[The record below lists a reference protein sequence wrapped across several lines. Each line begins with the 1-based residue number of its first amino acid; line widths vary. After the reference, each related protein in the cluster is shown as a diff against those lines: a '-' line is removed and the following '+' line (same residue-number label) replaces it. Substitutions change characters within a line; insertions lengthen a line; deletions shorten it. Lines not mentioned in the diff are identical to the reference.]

1 VSQLCH
7 EGNLKSASFLI
18 EEVVMNTFDE
28 NDQRN
33 HPRPD
38 KTDFSRMVDAALSR
52 RQLLGAAG
60 AGLGLFL
67 GGQGLAQAAQAAASQ
82 RIGPAIGF
90 APIAP
95 NSLDTVSVPAGYQW
109 RVLASWGD
117 AILPGG
123 RAFDPETRGT
133 AASQA
138 LSIGDNNDGMSFFSL
153 GTDHAV
159 IAVNNEYANYEY
171 LFANGR
177 CSSLEDTRK
186 AQAAHGVSV
195 FEVRRVAGVWK
206 VQPNARLNRRITAN
220 TEMRLSGP
228 AAGSA
233 LLKTQADPS
242 GTVAL
247 GTFNNCA
254 NGRTPWGTYLTCE
267 ENFNGYFGSVESL
280 PDTAAFKRY
289 GISAK
294 GAGINWHPFDERFDL
309 GKNPNEPNRFGWV
322 VEIDPMDPT
331 STPIKRTALGRVKHE
346 NAEVVVNADG
356 RVVVYM
362 GDDEKGE
369 HIYKFVSAKK
379 FDAKNP
385 KANRD
390 LLDEGTLYVA
400 RFAAVDGKADGEGE
414 WLELTHGKNGLTAE
428 AGFKD
433 QADVLVYTRLAATVV
448 GATTMDRPEWIAV
461 HPTQAQVYVTLTNNS
476 DRGVKPNQAVNGP
489 NPRAKNVYGQIVR
502 WTPKG
507 NDHTA
512 HTFTWDIFA
521 LAGNPALHKDAY
533 AGSANITAENMFNSP
548 DGLAFD
554 RDGRLWIQ
562 TDGDYSNAKDF
573 AGMGNNQMLCAN
585 PVTGEIKRFLVGPVA
600 CEITGVA
607 FTPDQKTMFVGIQ
620 HPGEKLAPSH
630 FPQGGDAVPRSSII
644 AISRRDGRVVG
655 L

>member
-1 VSQLCH
+1 
-7 EGNLKSASFLI
+7 
-18 EEVVMNTFDE
+18 MNTFDE
-28 NDQRN
+28 NDQRH

-38 KTDFSRMVDAALSR
+38 ESDFSQMVNAVLSR
-52 RQLLGAAG
+52 RQWLGAAG
-60 AGLGLFL
+60 AGMGLFL
-67 GGQGLAQAAQAAASQ
+67 GGHGLAQAAQISAATSTEAGP
-82 RIGPAIGF
+82 RIGF
-90 APIAP
+90 SPIAA
-95 NSLDTVSVPAGYQW
+95 NALDTVTVPNGYQW

-123 RAFDPETRGT
+123 SAFDPVTRGT
-133 AASQA
+133 ANSQS

-153 GTDHAV
+153 GADHGV
-159 IAVNNEYANYEY
+159 VVVNNEYANFEY
-171 LFANGR
+171 LFVNGR

-195 FEVRRVAGVWK
+195 FEVRRSAGVWK
-206 VQPNARLNRRITAN
+206 LQPNARLNRRITAN

-233 LLKTQADPS
+233 LLKTQADAT
-242 GTVAL
+242 GTLAL

-267 ENFNGYFGSVESL
+267 ENFNGYFGSAESL
-280 PDTAAFKRY
+280 PDNAAFKRY

-294 GAGINWHPFDERFDL
+294 GAGLNWYPFDGRFDL
-309 GKNPNEPNRFGWV
+309 AKNPNEPNRFGWV
-322 VEIDPMDPT
+322 VEIDPMDPA
-331 STPIKRTALGRVKHE
+331 STPIKRTALGRFKHE

-356 RVVVYM
+356 HVVVYM

-369 HIYKFVSAKK
+369 HIYKFVSSKK
-379 FDAKNP
+379 FDAKHP

-400 RFAAVDGKADGEGE
+400 RFATVDGKAQGDGE

-433 QADVLVYTRLAATVV
+433 QADVLVHARLAATVV
-448 GATTMDRPEWIAV
+448 GATTMDRPEWIAA

-476 DRGVKPNQAVNGP
+476 DRAVKANQAVNGP

-502 WTPKG
+502 WVPKDK
-507 NDHTA
+507 DHTS
-512 HTFTWDIFA
+512 TQFMWDIFA
-521 LAGNPALHKDAY
+521 LAGNPTVHKDAH
-533 AGSANITAENMFNSP
+533 AGSTNITPDNMFNSP
-548 DGLAFD
+548 DGLSFD

-585 PVTGEIKRFLVGPVA
+585 PMTGEIKRFLVGPVA
-600 CEITGVA
+600 CEITGIA

-630 FPQGGDAVPRSSII
+630 FPHGGDAVPRSSII
-644 AISRRDGRVVG
+644 AVSRRDGGVVG
-655 L
+655 A

>member
-1 VSQLCH
+1 
-7 EGNLKSASFLI
+7 
-18 EEVVMNTFDE
+18 MNTFDE

-38 KTDFSRMVDAALSR
+38 DTDFSRMVNTLLSR

-60 AGLGLFL
+60 AGMGLFL
-67 GGQGLAQAAQAAASQ
+67 GGQGLAQAANVSKNA
-82 RIGPAIGF
+82 GPRIGF
-90 APIAP
+90 APIAA
-95 NSLDTVSVPAGYQW
+95 NSLDTITVPAGYQW

-123 RAFDPETRGT
+123 TAFDPATRGT
-133 AASQA
+133 AISQG

-153 GTDHAV
+153 GADHGV

-171 LFANGR
+171 LFVNGR
-177 CSSLEDTRK
+177 CSSIEDTRK

-195 FEVRRVAGVWK
+195 FEVRRVGGVWK
-206 VQPNARLNRRITAN
+206 LQPQARLNRRITAN

-233 LLKTQADPS
+233 LLKTQADPT

-267 ENFNGYFGSVESL
+267 ENFNGYFGSAEAL
-280 PDTAAFKRY
+280 PDNTAFKRY

-294 GAGINWHPFDERFDL
+294 GAGLNWHPFDGRFDL
-309 GKNPNEPNRFGWV
+309 AKNPNEPNRFGWV

-356 RVVVYM
+356 HVVVYM

-400 RFAAVDGKADGEGE
+400 RFTTVDGKAQGEGE

-433 QADVLVYTRLAATVV
+433 QAEVLVHTRLAATVV

-476 DRGVKPNQAVNGP
+476 DRGTKPNQAVNGP

-512 HTFTWDIFA
+512 NQFTWDIFA
-521 LAGNPALHKDAY
+521 LAGNPTLHKDAY
-533 AGSANITAENMFNSP
+533 AGSANITPDNMFNSP

-585 PVTGEIKRFLVGPVA
+585 PVTGDIQRFLVGPVA
-600 CEITGVA
+600 CEITGLA

-620 HPGEKLAPSH
+620 HPGEKLVPSH

-644 AISRRDGRVVG
+644 AISRRDGGVVG
-655 L
+655 A

>member
-1 VSQLCH
+1 
-7 EGNLKSASFLI
+7 
-18 EEVVMNTFDE
+18 MNTFDE

-280 PDTAAFKRY
+280 PDNAAFKRY

-400 RFAAVDGKADGEGE
+400 RFAAVDGKAEGEGE

>member
-1 VSQLCH
+1 
-7 EGNLKSASFLI
+7 
-18 EEVVMNTFDE
+18 MNTFDE

-38 KTDFSRMVDAALSR
+38 ETDFSRMVDAALSR

-60 AGLGLFL
+60 AGLGLFF
-67 GGQGLAQAAQAAASQ
+67 GGQGLAQAAVGQASK
-82 RIGPAIGF
+82 RIGPGIGPFIGF
-90 APIAP
+90 APIPA

-117 AILPGG
+117 AFLPGG
-123 RAFDPETRGT
+123 TPFDPVTRGT

-153 GTDHAV
+153 GADHAV

-195 FEVRRVAGVWK
+195 FEVRRVAGVWQL
-206 VQPNARLNRRITAN
+206 QPNARLNRRITAN

-267 ENFNGYFGSVESL
+267 ENFNGYFGSAESL
-280 PDTAAFKRY
+280 PQNVAESAAFKRY

-309 GKNPNEPNRFGWV
+309 AKNPNEPNRFGWV

-356 RVVVYM
+356 HVVVYM

-385 KANRD
+385 KAIRD

-400 RFAAVDGKADGEGE
+400 RFAAVDGKAEGEGE

-428 AGFKD
+428 SGFKD
-433 QADVLVYTRLAATVV
+433 QADVLVHTRLAATVV
-448 GATTMDRPEWIAV
+448 GATTMDRPEWIAA

-533 AGSANITAENMFNSP
+533 AGSANITPENMFNSP

-600 CEITGVA
+600 CELTGIA

>member
-1 VSQLCH
+1 MAL
-7 EGNLKSASFLI
+7 AA
-18 EEVVMNTFDE
+18 NTVA
-28 NDQRN
+28 NTG
-33 HPRPD
+33 P
-38 KTDFSRMVDAALSR
+38 
-52 RQLLGAAG
+52 
-60 AGLGLFL
+60 
-67 GGQGLAQAAQAAASQ
+67 
-82 RIGPAIGF
+82 RIGF
-90 APIAP
+90 KPIAA
-95 NSLDTVSVPAGYQW
+95 NSLDTISVPAGYQW

-123 RAFDPETRGT
+123 TTFDHTTRGT
-133 AASQA
+133 ATSQS

-153 GTDHAV
+153 GADHGV
-159 IAVNNEYANYEY
+159 IAVNNEYANYEH
-171 LFANGR
+171 LFVNGR
-177 CSSLEDTRK
+177 CNSIEDTRK

-195 FEVRRVAGVWK
+195 FEVRRVGGIWK
-206 VQPNARLNRRITAN
+206 LQPQARLNRRITAN

-233 LLKTQADPS
+233 LLKTQADPT
-242 GTVAL
+242 GTLAL

-267 ENFNGYFGSVESL
+267 ENFNGYFGTAESV
-280 PDTAAFKRY
+280 PDQAALKRY

-294 GAGINWHPFDERFDL
+294 GAGLNWFPFDGRFDL
-309 GKNPNEPNRFGWV
+309 AKNPNEPNRVGWV

-331 STPIKRTALGRVKHE
+331 STPIKRTALGRLKHE

-369 HIYKFVSAKK
+369 HVYKFVSAKK
-379 FDAKNP
+379 WDAKNAS
-385 KANRD
+385 ANRD

-400 RFAAVDGKADGEGE
+400 RFSTVEGKAQGEGE

-433 QADVLVYTRLAATVV
+433 QADVLVHTRLAATVV
-448 GATTMDRPEWIAV
+448 GATTMDRPEWVAA
-461 HPTQAQVYVTLTNNS
+461 HPKLAQVYLTLTNNN
-476 DRGVKPNQAVNGP
+476 DRGIKTNQAVNGP

-502 WTPKG
+502 WTPSG
-507 NDHTA
+507 NDHA
-512 HTFTWDIFA
+512 SSQFTWDIFA
-521 LAGNPALHKDAY
+521 LAGNPTLHKDAY
-533 AGSANITAENMFNSP
+533 AGSANITPDNMFNSP

-585 PVTGEIKRFLVGPVA
+585 PVTGEIKRFMVGPVA
-600 CEITGVA
+600 CEITGIA
-607 FTPDQKTMFVGIQ
+607 FTPDHKTMFVGIQ
-620 HPGEKLAPSH
+620 HPGEKLVPSH
-630 FPQGGDAVPRSSII
+630 FPQGGDAVPRSSIVV
-644 AISRRDGRVVG
+644 ISRRDGGVVG
-655 L
+655 S

>member
-1 VSQLCH
+1 MS
-7 EGNLKSASFLI
+7 
-18 EEVVMNTFDE
+18 TFDE

-33 HPRPD
+33 HSRPD
-38 KTDFSRMVDAALSR
+38 ETDFSRIVDAALRR

-67 GGQGLAQAAQAAASQ
+67 GGQSLAQAAQGAASQ
-82 RIGPAIGF
+82 RIGPVIGF
-90 APIAP
+90 APIAA
-95 NSLDTVSVPAGYQW
+95 NSLDTISVPEGYQW

-117 AILPGG
+117 AILPG
-123 RAFDPETRGT
+123 ATTFDPVMRGT

-153 GTDHAV
+153 GADHAV

-228 AAGSA
+228 ASGSA

-280 PDTAAFKRY
+280 PDNAAFKRY

-309 GKNPNEPNRFGWV
+309 AKNPNEPNRFGWV

-331 STPIKRTALGRVKHE
+331 STPIKRTALGRIKHE

-356 RVVVYM
+356 HVVVYM

-385 KANRD
+385 KANRK

-400 RFAAVDGKADGEGE
+400 RFAAVDGKAGGEGE
-414 WLELTHGKNGLTAE
+414 WLELTHGKNGLTADT
-428 AGFKD
+428 GFKD
-433 QADVLVYTRLAATVV
+433 QADVLVHTRLAATVV
-448 GATTMDRPEWIAV
+448 GATTMDRPEWIAA

-476 DRGVKPNQAVNGP
+476 DRGAKPNQAVNGP

-533 AGSANITAENMFNSP
+533 AGSANISAENMFNSP

-620 HPGEKLAPSH
+620 HPGEKLVPSH

>member
-1 VSQLCH
+1 
-7 EGNLKSASFLI
+7 
-18 EEVVMNTFDE
+18 MNTFDE

-38 KTDFSRMVDAALSR
+38 DTDFSRMANTLLSR

-60 AGLGLFL
+60 AGMGLFL
-67 GGQGLAQAAQAAASQ
+67 GGQGLAQAANVSKNA
-82 RIGPAIGF
+82 GPRIGF
-90 APIAP
+90 APIAA
-95 NSLDTVSVPAGYQW
+95 NGLDTITVPAGYQW

-117 AILPGG
+117 PILPGG
-123 RAFDPETRGT
+123 TAFDATTRGT
-133 AASQA
+133 AISQG

-153 GTDHAV
+153 GADHGV

-171 LFANGR
+171 LFVNGR
-177 CSSLEDTRK
+177 CSSIEDTRK

-195 FEVRRVAGVWK
+195 FEVRRVGGVWK
-206 VQPNARLNRRITAN
+206 LQPQARLNRRITAN

-233 LLKTQADPS
+233 LLKTQADPT

-267 ENFNGYFGSVESL
+267 ENFNGYFGSAEAL
-280 PDTAAFKRY
+280 PDNTAFKRY

-294 GAGINWHPFDERFDL
+294 GAGLNWHPFDGRFDL
-309 GKNPNEPNRFGWV
+309 AKNPNEPNRFGWV

-356 RVVVYM
+356 HVVVYM

-369 HIYKFVSAKK
+369 HIYKFVSNKK
-379 FDAKNP
+379 FDRKNM
-385 KANRD
+385 ANNRN
-390 LLDEGTLYVA
+390 LLDDGVLYVA
-400 RFAAVDGKADGEGE
+400 RFSSIEGQAKGEGE
-414 WLELTHGKNGLTAE
+414 WLELTHGKNGLTE
-428 AGFKD
+428 QAGFKD
-433 QADVLVYTRLAATVV
+433 QAEVLIHARLAATVV
-448 GATTMDRPEWIAV
+448 GATTMDRPEWVAA
-461 HPTQAQVYVTLTNNS
+461 HPTLPKIFVTLTNNS

-502 WTPKG
+502 WSPMNG
-507 NDHTA
+507 DHTA
-512 HTFTWDIFA
+512 RTFTWDIFV
-521 LAGNPALHKDAY
+521 LAGNPSKHQDAY
-533 AGSANITAENMFNSP
+533 RGSANVTADNMFNSP
-548 DGLAFD
+548 DGLSFD
-554 RDGRLWIQ
+554 RDGRMWIQ
-562 TDGDYSNAKDF
+562 TDGDYSNAKEF
-573 AGMGNNQMLCAN
+573 EGMGNNQMLCAN
-585 PVTGEIKRFLVGPVA
+585 ALTGEIKRFMVGPVA
-600 CEITGVA
+600 CEITGIA

-630 FPQGGDAVPRSSII
+630 FPEGGDAVPRSSVV
-644 AISRRDGRVVG
+644 AITRRDGGVIG
-655 L
+655 T

>member
-1 VSQLCH
+1 
-7 EGNLKSASFLI
+7 
-18 EEVVMNTFDE
+18 MNTFDE
-28 NDQRN
+28 NEQRN
-33 HPRPD
+33 HPRPEE
-38 KTDFSRMVDAALSR
+38 TDFSRMVNTLLSR
-52 RQLLGAAG
+52 RQMLGAVG
-60 AGLGLFL
+60 AGVGLFL
-67 GGQGLAQAAQAAASQ
+67 GGQGVAQAAKSGAQVGP
-82 RIGPAIGF
+82 RIGF
-90 APIAP
+90 KPIAA
-95 NSLDTVSVPAGYQW
+95 NSFDTITVPAGYQW

-123 RAFDPETRGT
+123 TGFDPVTRGT
-133 AASQA
+133 AISQS
-138 LSIGDNNDGMSFFSL
+138 LSIGDNNDGMSFFGFSA
-153 GTDHAV
+153 DHGV

-177 CSSLEDTRK
+177 CGSIEDTRK

-195 FEVRRVAGVWK
+195 FEVRRIGGVWK
-206 VQPNARLNRRITAN
+206 LQPQARLNRRITAN

-228 AAGSA
+228 ASGSA
-233 LLKTQADPS
+233 LFKTQADPT

-267 ENFNGYFGSVESL
+267 ENFNGYFGTADSL
-280 PDTAAFKRY
+280 SDNPAFKRY

-294 GAGINWHPFDERFDL
+294 GAGHNWFPFDGRFDL
-309 GKNPNEPNRFGWV
+309 AKNPNEPNRFGWV

-331 STPIKRTALGRVKHE
+331 STPIKRTALGRFKHE

-356 RVVVYM
+356 HVVVYM

-379 FDAKNP
+379 FDAKNL

-390 LLDEGTLYVA
+390 LLDVGTLFVA
-400 RFAAVDGKADGEGE
+400 RFNTVDGKAQGEGE

-433 QADVLVYTRLAATVV
+433 QAEILVNTRLAATVV
-448 GATTMDRPEWIAV
+448 GATTMDRPEWVAV

-476 DRGVKPNQAVNGP
+476 DRGAKPNQVVNGP

-502 WTPKG
+502 WTPQG
-507 NDHTA
+507 NDHTSSQ
-512 HTFTWDIFA
+512 FTWDIFA
-521 LAGNPALHKDAY
+521 LAGNPMLHKDAY
-533 AGSANITAENMFNSP
+533 AGSSNITPDNMFNSP

-562 TDGDYSNAKDF
+562 TDGDYSNAKEF

-644 AISRRDGRVVG
+644 AISRRDGGVVG
-655 L
+655 A

>member
-1 VSQLCH
+1 
-7 EGNLKSASFLI
+7 
-18 EEVVMNTFDE
+18 MNTFDE
-28 NDQRN
+28 NDQRT

-38 KTDFSRMVDAALSR
+38 DSEFTQMVNGLLSR

-60 AGLGLFL
+60 AGMGLFL
-67 GGQGLAQAAQAAASQ
+67 GGQGLAQAATTTNRTAAHAGP
-82 RIGPAIGF
+82 RIGF
-90 APIAP
+90 TPIAA
-95 NSLDTVSVPAGYQW
+95 NSLDTITVPAGYQW

-123 RAFDPETRGT
+123 TVFDPVTRGT
-133 AASQA
+133 ATSQS

-153 GTDHAV
+153 GADHGV

-171 LFANGR
+171 LFVNGR
-177 CSSLEDTRK
+177 CSSIEDTRK

-195 FEVRRVAGVWK
+195 FEVRRIAGVWK
-206 VQPNARLNRRITAN
+206 LQPQARLNRRITAN

-233 LLKTQADPS
+233 LFKTQADPT

-267 ENFNGYFGSVESL
+267 ENFNGYFGSTESL
-280 PDTAAFKRY
+280 PDNAAFKRY

-294 GAGINWHPFDERFDL
+294 GAGYNWHAFDGRFDL
-309 GKNPNEPNRFGWV
+309 AKNPNEPNRFGWV

-331 STPIKRTALGRVKHE
+331 STPIKRTALGRFKHE

-356 RVVVYM
+356 HVVAYM

-385 KANRD
+385 KVSRN

-400 RFAAVDGKADGEGE
+400 RFTLVDGQPQGEGE

-433 QADVLVYTRLAATVV
+433 QAEVLVHARLAATVV
-448 GATTMDRPEWIAV
+448 GATTMDRPEWIAA

-476 DRGVKPNQAVNGP
+476 DRGVKANQAVNGP

-507 NDHTA
+507 NDHTS
-512 HTFTWDIFA
+512 HQFTWDIFA
-521 LAGNPALHKDAY
+521 LAGNPTLHKDAY
-533 AGSANITAENMFNSP
+533 AGSANITPDNMFNSP

-562 TDGDYSNAKDF
+562 TDGDYSNANAF

-585 PVTGEIKRFLVGPVA
+585 PVTGEIKRFLVGPIA
-600 CEITGVA
+600 CEITGIA
-607 FTPDQKTMFVGIQ
+607 FTPEQKTMFVGIQ

-644 AISRRDGRVVG
+644 AISRRDGGVVG
-655 L
+655 A

>member
-1 VSQLCH
+1 
-7 EGNLKSASFLI
+7 
-18 EEVVMNTFDE
+18 MNIFDE

-38 KTDFSRMVDAALSR
+38 DSDFTQIVNTLLSR

-60 AGLGLFL
+60 AGMGLFL
-67 GGQGLAQAAQAAASQ
+67 GGQGLAQAATPATQAGP
-82 RIGPAIGF
+82 RIGF
-90 APIAP
+90 TPIAA
-95 NSLDTVSVPAGYQW
+95 NSLDTITVPAGYQW

-117 AILPGG
+117 VILPGG
-123 RAFDPETRGT
+123 TAFDQATRGT
-133 AASQA
+133 ATSQS

-153 GTDHAV
+153 GADHGV

-171 LFANGR
+171 LFTNGR
-177 CSSLEDTRK
+177 CSSIEDTRK

-195 FEVRRVAGVWK
+195 FEVRRIGGVWK
-206 VQPNARLNRRITAN
+206 MQPQARLNRRITAN

-233 LLKTQADPS
+233 WLKTQADPT

-267 ENFNGYFGSVESL
+267 ENFNGYFGSAESL
-280 PDTAAFKRY
+280 TDTAAFKRY

-294 GAGINWHPFDERFDL
+294 GAGYNWHTFDGRFDL
-309 GKNPNEPNRFGWV
+309 AKNPNEPNRFGWV

-346 NAEVVVNADG
+346 NAEVVVNVDG
-356 RVVVYM
+356 HVVVYM

-400 RFAAVDGKADGEGE
+400 RFAAVDGKAEGEGE

-428 AGFKD
+428 SGFKD
-433 QADVLVYTRLAATVV
+433 QADVLVHTRLAATVV
-448 GATTMDRPEWIAV
+448 GATTMDRPEWIAA

-533 AGSANITAENMFNSP
+533 AGSANITPENMFNSP

-600 CEITGVA
+600 CELTGIA

>member
-1 VSQLCH
+1 
-7 EGNLKSASFLI
+7 
-18 EEVVMNTFDE
+18 MNTFDD

-38 KTDFSRMVDAALSR
+38 ETEFSQMVNTLVSR
-52 RQLLGAAG
+52 RQWLGAAG
-60 AGLGLFL
+60 AGMGLFL
-67 GGQGLAQAAQAAASQ
+67 SGQGLAQAAPTATQA
-82 RIGPAIGF
+82 GPRMGF
-90 APIAP
+90 TPIAA
-95 NSLDTVSVPAGYQW
+95 NSLDTITVPAGYQW
-109 RVLASWGD
+109 RVLAAWGD

-123 RAFDPETRGT
+123 TAFDHATRGT
-133 AASQA
+133 ATSQS

-153 GTDHAV
+153 GADHGV

-177 CSSLEDTRK
+177 CNSFENTRK

-195 FEVRRVAGVWK
+195 FEVRRVGGVWK
-206 VQPNARLNRRITAN
+206 LQPQARLNRRITAN

-233 LLKTQADPS
+233 LLKTQADPT
-242 GTVAL
+242 GTAAL

-267 ENFNGYFGSVESL
+267 ENFNGYFGSAERL
-280 PDTAAFKRY
+280 PDNAAFKRY
-289 GISAK
+289 GIGAK
-294 GAGINWHPFDERFDL
+294 DAGYNWHPFDGRFDL
-309 GKNPNEPNRFGWV
+309 AKNPNEPHRFGWV

-331 STPIKRTALGRVKHE
+331 STPIKRTALGRMKHE

-356 RVVVYM
+356 HVVVYM

-379 FDAKNP
+379 FDANNTL
-385 KANRD
+385 ANRD
-390 LLDEGTLYVA
+390 LLDDGTLYVA
-400 RFAAVDGKADGEGE
+400 CFTTVDGKAQGEGE

-433 QADVLVYTRLAATVV
+433 QAEVLVHTRLAATVV
-448 GATTMDRPEWIAV
+448 GATTMDRPEWVAV
-461 HPTQAQVYVTLTNNS
+461 HPTQAQVYVTLTNNN
-476 DRGVKPNQAVNGP
+476 DRGTKPNQAVNGP

-512 HTFTWDIFA
+512 TQFTWDIFA
-521 LAGNPALHKDAY
+521 LAGNPTLHKDAY
-533 AGSANITAENMFNSP
+533 GGSANITADNMFNSP

-562 TDGDYSNAKDF
+562 TDGDYSNAKEF

-585 PVTGEIKRFLVGPVA
+585 PVTGDIKRFLVGPVA
-600 CEITGVA
+600 CEITGLA
-607 FTPDQKTMFVGIQ
+607 FTPDHKTMFVGVQ
-620 HPGEKLAPSH
+620 HPGEKLVPSH

-644 AISRRDGRVVG
+644 AISRRDGGVVG
-655 L
+655 A

>member
-1 VSQLCH
+1 
-7 EGNLKSASFLI
+7 
-18 EEVVMNTFDE
+18 MNTFDE
-28 NDQRN
+28 NDLRN

-38 KTDFSRMVDAALSR
+38 ETDFSKMVDSVLSR
-52 RQLLGAAG
+52 RQWLGAAG
-60 AGLGLFL
+60 AGIGLFL
-67 GGQGLAQAAQAAASQ
+67 SGQGLAQAANAMASAGP
-82 RIGPAIGF
+82 RISF
-90 APIAP
+90 TPIAA

-123 RAFDPETRGT
+123 TAFDPTTRGT
-133 AASQA
+133 ATSQA

-153 GTDHAV
+153 GPDHGV
-159 IAVNNEYANYEY
+159 IAVNNEYVNYEY
-171 LFANGR
+171 LFVNGR
-177 CSSLEDTRK
+177 CSSIEDTRK
-186 AQAAHGVSV
+186 AQAAHGVSI
-195 FEVRRVAGVWK
+195 FEVRRSGGIWK
-206 VQPNARLNRRITAN
+206 LQAQARLNRRITAN

-233 LLKTQADPS
+233 LLKTQADPT

-267 ENFNGYFGSVESL
+267 ENFNGYFGSAESV
-280 PDTAAFKRY
+280 PEQAAFKRY

-294 GAGINWHPFDERFDL
+294 GAGFNWHAFDGRFDL
-309 GKNPNEPNRFGWV
+309 AKNPNEPNRFGWV

-331 STPIKRTALGRVKHE
+331 STPIKRTALGRIKHE
-346 NAEVVVNADG
+346 NAEAVVNVDG

-369 HIYKFVSAKK
+369 HVYKFVSAKK
-379 FDAKNP
+379 WDAKNAA
-385 KANRD
+385 ANRD

-400 RFAAVDGKADGEGE
+400 RFSTVEGKAQGEGE

-433 QADVLVYTRLAATVV
+433 QAEVLVNTRLAATVV
-448 GATTMDRPEWIAV
+448 GATTMDRPEWVAA
-461 HPTQAQVYVTLTNNS
+461 HPTQAQVYLTLTNNN
-476 DRGVKPNQAVNGP
+476 DRGLKTDQAVNGP
-489 NPRAKNVYGQIVR
+489 DPRAKNVYGQIVR
-502 WTPKG
+502 WTPRG
-507 NDHTA
+507 NDHTSNQ
-512 HTFTWDIFA
+512 FTWDIFA
-521 LAGNPALHKDAY
+521 LAGNPMLHKDAY
-533 AGSANITAENMFNSP
+533 AGSANITSDNMFNSP

-585 PVTGEIKRFLVGPVA
+585 PVTGEIKRFMVGPVA
-600 CEITGVA
+600 CEITGIA
-607 FTPDQKTMFVGIQ
+607 FTPDHKTMFVGIQ
-620 HPGEKLAPSH
+620 HPGEKLVASH
-630 FPQGGDAVPRSSII
+630 FPQGGDAVPRSSIVV
-644 AISRRDGRVVG
+644 ISRRDGGVVG
-655 L
+655 T

>member
-1 VSQLCH
+1 
-7 EGNLKSASFLI
+7 
-18 EEVVMNTFDE
+18 MNTFDE
-28 NDQRN
+28 NDLRN
-33 HPRPD
+33 HPRPEA
-38 KTDFSRMVDAALSR
+38 TDFSKMVDQVLSR

-60 AGLGLFL
+60 AGIGLFL
-67 GGQGLAQAAQAAASQ
+67 GGQGMALAANTGANTTANT
-82 RIGPAIGF
+82 GPRMGF
-90 APIAP
+90 KPIAA
-95 NSLDTVSVPAGYQW
+95 NSLDTITVPAGYQW

-123 RAFDPETRGT
+123 TSFDHATRGT
-133 AASQA
+133 ATSQS

-153 GTDHAV
+153 GADHGV
-159 IAVNNEYANYEY
+159 IAVNNEYANYEL
-171 LFANGR
+171 LFVNGR
-177 CSSLEDTRK
+177 CNSIEDTRK

-195 FEVRRVAGVWK
+195 FEVRRVGGIWK
-206 VQPNARLNRRITAN
+206 LQPQARLNRRITAN

-233 LLKTQADPS
+233 LLKTQADPT

-267 ENFNGYFGSVESL
+267 ENFNGYFGTAESL
-280 PDTAAFKRY
+280 PDQAAFKRY

-294 GAGINWHPFDERFDL
+294 GAGLNWFPFDGRFDL
-309 GKNPNEPNRFGWV
+309 AKNPNEPNRFGWV

-331 STPIKRTALGRVKHE
+331 STPIKRTALGRFKHE

-369 HIYKFVSAKK
+369 HVYKFVSAKK
-379 FDAKNP
+379 WDAKNAS
-385 KANRD
+385 ANRD

-400 RFAAVDGKADGEGE
+400 RFSTVEGKAQGEGE

-433 QADVLVYTRLAATVV
+433 QADVLVHTRLAATVV
-448 GATTMDRPEWIAV
+448 GATTMDRPEWVAA
-461 HPTQAQVYVTLTNNS
+461 HPKQAQVYLTLTNNN
-476 DRGVKPNQAVNGP
+476 DRGIKTNQAVNGP

-502 WTPKG
+502 WTPNG
-507 NDHTA
+507 NDHA
-512 HTFTWDIFA
+512 SSQFTWDIFA
-521 LAGNPALHKDAY
+521 LAGNPILHKDAY
-533 AGSANITAENMFNSP
+533 AGSANITPDNMFNSP

-585 PVTGEIKRFLVGPVA
+585 PVTGEIKRFMVGPVA
-600 CEITGVA
+600 CEITGIA
-607 FTPDQKTMFVGIQ
+607 FTPDHKTMFVGIQ
-620 HPGEKLAPSH
+620 HPGEKLVPSH
-630 FPQGGDAVPRSSII
+630 FPQGGDAVPRSSIVV
-644 AISRRDGRVVG
+644 ISRRDGGVVG
-655 L
+655 A

>member
-1 VSQLCH
+1 
-7 EGNLKSASFLI
+7 
-18 EEVVMNTFDE
+18 MNTFDE

-38 KTDFSRMVDAALSR
+38 ETDFSRMVDAALSR

-60 AGLGLFL
+60 AGLGLFF
-67 GGQGLAQAAQAAASQ
+67 GGHGLVQAAAGQASK
-82 RIGPAIGF
+82 RTDPGIGPFIGF
-90 APIAP
+90 APIPA

-117 AILPGG
+117 AFLPGG
-123 RAFDPETRGT
+123 TPFDPVTRGT

-153 GTDHAV
+153 GADHAV

-195 FEVRRVAGVWK
+195 FEVRRVAGVWQL
-206 VQPNARLNRRITAN
+206 QPNARLNRRITAN
-220 TEMRLSGP
+220 TEIRLSGP

-267 ENFNGYFGSVESL
+267 ENFNGYFGSAESL
-280 PDTAAFKRY
+280 PQNVAESAAFKRY

-309 GKNPNEPNRFGWV
+309 AKNPNEPNRFGWV

-356 RVVVYM
+356 HVVVYM

-379 FDAKNP
+379 FDAKNS

-400 RFAAVDGKADGEGE
+400 RFASVDGKAEGESE

-433 QADVLVYTRLAATVV
+433 QADVLVHTRLAATVV
-448 GATTMDRPEWIAV
+448 GATTMDRPEWIAA

-476 DRGVKPNQAVNGP
+476 DRGVKPNQVVNGP

-533 AGSANITAENMFNSP
+533 AGSANITPDNMFNSP

-600 CEITGVA
+600 CELTGIA